1 MNGPADLE
9 IPDNYNAKI
18 EFGTVNGPMEV
29 GFPMTVTING
39 RVKDR
44 ISTTLGKG
52 GPPIR
57 VVTTNGPMT
66 VRKTRL

>member
-1 MNGPADLE
+1 MNLS
-9 IPDNYNAKI
+9 NNAKI
-18 EFGTVNGPMEV
+18 EFGTVNGPMDV
-29 GFPMTVTING
+29 GFPMTVTISG

-44 ISTTLGKG
+44 INTTLGNG

-66 VRKTRL
+66 VRRGRSR